1 MRSDVFREK
10 SPLSPEDCFVVFD
23 RHKTSFTFPVHIHP
37 EYELNFVE
45 GAKGAQRIIGD
56 SVETIDDKDLVLI
69 ASPELEHAWKDGD
82 CHFSNI
88 HEITIQFHP
97 SLIEQHLDKK
107 QFSSIQKLFQK
118 GSRGVLFSKQ
128 TVDRV
133 LPLLRLLTFENDGFY
148 SVMKFYILLYEL
160 SKDEDIRILS
170 NSKNTIMTNNELLFR
185 RMQQFISNNVNKEIN
200 LPTVAAVLNMS
211 KSTFSRFIKTMADK
225 NFTNYLLD
233 FRINMAIRLLSEEV
247 PVAEIVENCGFNS
260 VSYFYRVFKK
270 EKGVTP
276 IEFRNNSKKQQM
288 II

>member
-1 MRSDVFREK
+1 MRSDIFREK
-10 SPLSPEDCFVVFD
+10 SPLSAEDCYVVFD

-56 SVETIDDKDLVLI
+56 SIEIIEDKDLVLI

-82 CHFSNI
+82 RHFTNI

-97 SLIEQHLDKK
+97 SLIENHLDKR
-107 QFSSIQKLFQK
+107 QFKSIQQLFQK
-118 GSRGVLFSKQ
+118 ASQGVLFSKE
-128 TVDRV
+128 TIDRV

-160 SKDEDIRILS
+160 SKDENLRILS
-170 NSKNTIMTNNELLFR
+170 TSSNSIMSNNELLYR
-185 RMQQFISNNVNKEIN
+185 RMQQFISNNVNKEVN
-200 LPTVAAVLNMS
+200 LPMVASVLNMS
-211 KSTFSRFIKTMADK
+211 KSTFSRFLKTMSGK

-233 FRINMAIRLLSEEV
+233 FRINMAIRLLNEDVSI
-247 PVAEIVENCGFNS
+247 AEIVDACGFNS

-270 EKGVTP
+270 EKGTTP
-276 IEFRNNSKKQQM
+276 LEFRNKSKKQQV